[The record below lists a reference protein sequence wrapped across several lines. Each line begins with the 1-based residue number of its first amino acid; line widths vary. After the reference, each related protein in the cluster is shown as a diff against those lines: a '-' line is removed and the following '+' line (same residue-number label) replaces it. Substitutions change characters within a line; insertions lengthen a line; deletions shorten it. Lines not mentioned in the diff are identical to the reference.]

1 MKNDKDFQYLL
12 QDLAELKLQRSK
24 NLISLNEVD
33 RRKERD
39 AKEARRLSRD
49 AQGDNAKVAQSAA
62 AVKTGVSRDDG
73 LQVNERNLAT
83 ELAAEREQKEAKD
96 VFLIEAAH
104 ILADEVDV
112 LKTGATES
120 KFQSVVRRVSRYTTL
135 RSVI

>member
-12 QDLAELKLQRSK
+12 QDLAKLKLQRSK

-39 AKEARRLSRD
+39 ANEARRLSRD
-49 AQGDNAKVAQSAA
+49 SQGDNARVAQSGAA
-62 AVKTGVSRDDG
+62 GKAGVSRDDG
-73 LQVNERNLAT
+73 LQVNERNLAK
-83 ELAAEREQKEAKD
+83 ELAAEKEQKEAKD

-104 ILADEVDV
+104 ILADEVDM

-120 KFQSVVRRVSRYTTL
+120 KFQSVVRRVVSH
-135 RSVI
+135 

>member
-1 MKNDKDFQYLL
+1 VKNDKDFQYLL

-120 KFQSVVRRVSRYTTL
+120 KFQSVVRRVSR
-135 RSVI
+135 